1 MCNCAIRGVSGSR
14 DSEILVGFFGF
25 GNGSV
30 RECDRCFGVVGAVQF
45 LALESDLRHQKNH
58 FMLFLQ

>member
-14 DSEILVGFFGF
+14 DEILVGFFGF
-25 GNGSV
+25 GIGNV

-45 LALESDLRHQKNH
+45 LALESDLRRKVQVIRPEI
-58 FMLFLQ
+58 LT